1 MSIFA
6 KTELKLTLMCMS
18 VFAAVLIVFASL
30 VLSIVTNEIKTDTRA
45 DLRRL
50 VDAVVASIDFDEDEE
65 KKPSSAKPDL
75 IVSEMPESS
84 SQLLNTMKL
93 EWFNFEKKLKSEKG
107 SFKITVPLE
116 TTEGFVA
123 LTNPRGIMYT
133 KPVLTNGQ
141 LLGYVRVAQPLD
153 REDRAIEGLKT
164 GLLTGTLAALIV
176 SGIGTAFLVRQSM
189 NPILKNMQQLRQFAA
204 DASHELRNPIAAIR
218 TNSAVALKHAEGMR
232 SKDQEKFQL
241 IEESSKQMQQ
251 LVEGLLLLSRTEHSL
266 RVPSQANL
274 QQVAQQTV
282 TSLKSLSEGK
292 GTNIKLNIAPDIE
305 LDCDPDD
312 LNRLISNLVENAI
325 RYSEAN
331 GTVRIHATHQGA
343 AAILKVE
350 DNGIGIAQDDQEK
363 VYDRFWRADK
373 ARNYEDGN
381 QGLGLA
387 IVKALVE
394 RYKGNISVQ
403 SELGKGS
410 VFTVSL
416 PTASQLH
423 RANVSKQAT

>member
-6 KTELKLTLMCMS
+6 KTELKLTLMCIS

-30 VLSIVTNEIKTDTRA
+30 VLSIVSNQIKADSRA

-50 VDAVVASIDFDEDEE
+50 VDAVVASIDFDDDKE
-65 KKPSSAKPDL
+65 KKRSSARPDL
-75 IVSEMPESS
+75 IVSALPDSS

-93 EWFNFEKKLKSEKG
+93 EWFNFQKKLAAEKG
-107 SFKITVPLE
+107 SFKVTVPLE

-123 LTNPRGIMYT
+123 LTEPRGTMYT
-133 KPVLTNGQ
+133 KPVVINGQ
-141 LLGYVRVAQPLD
+141 LLGYVRVAQSSD
-153 REDRAIEGLKT
+153 REDRAIQGLKT
-164 GLLTGTLAALIV
+164 GLLFGTLAALIV

-189 NPILKNMQQLRQFAA
+189 NPVFRNMQQLRQFAA
-204 DASHELRNPIAAIR
+204 DASHELRNPITAIR

-232 SKDQEKFQL
+232 SGDQEKFQL
-241 IEESSKQMQQ
+241 IEQSSKQMQR
-251 LVEGLLLLSRTEHSL
+251 LVEGLLCLSRTEQTA

-274 QQVAQQTV
+274 QQVAQQSV
-282 TSLKSLSEGK
+282 SKLKLLSESK
-292 GTNIKLNIAPDIE
+292 GTNIKLDIPPEIE

-312 LNRLISNLVENAI
+312 LYQLISNLVENAI
-325 RYSEAN
+325 RYSAQN
-331 GTVRIHATHQGA
+331 GTVRIHAVRLGSA
-343 AAILKVE
+343 ATLKVE
-350 DNGIGIAQDDQEK
+350 DDGIGIAKNDLEK

-373 ARNYEDGN
+373 ARHYEDCS

-394 RYKGNISVQ
+394 RYQGNISAQ

-423 RANVSKQAT
+423 SSNVSEQAT

>member
-6 KTELKLTLMCMS
+6 KTELKLTLMCLS
-18 VFAAVLIVFASL
+18 VFAAVLVVFASL
-30 VLSIVTNEIKTDTRA
+30 VLSIVTDQIKEDSRT

-65 KKPSSAKPDL
+65 KKPSSAEPDL

-93 EWFNFEKKLKSEKG
+93 EWFDFQKNLKAEKG
-107 SFKITVPLE
+107 TFKVTAPLVP
-116 TTEGFVA
+116 TEGFVTLA
-123 LTNPRGIMYT
+123 EPRGIMYT
-133 KPVLTNGQ
+133 KPVMTNGQ

-153 REDRAIEGLKT
+153 REDRAIEGLKS
-164 GLLTGTLAALIV
+164 GLLFGTLVALIV

-189 NPILKNMQQLRQFAA
+189 NPIFKNMQQLRQFAA
-204 DASHELRNPIAAIR
+204 DASHELRNPIAAVR

-232 SKDQEKFQL
+232 TGDQEKFEL
-241 IEESSKQMQQ
+241 IEQSSKQMQR
-251 LVEGLLLLSRTEHSL
+251 LVEGLLLLSRSEQSL
-266 RVPSQANL
+266 RVTSQANL
-274 QQVAQQTV
+274 QQVAEQSV
-282 TSLKSLSEGK
+282 TNLKLLSDGK
-292 GTNIKLNIAPDIE
+292 GTDIKLDIAPDLV

-312 LNRLISNLVENAI
+312 LERIISNLVENAI
-325 RYSEAN
+325 RYTAAN
-331 GTVRIHATHQGA
+331 GTVGIHATRQGTA
-343 AAILKVE
+343 TTLTIE
-350 DNGIGIAQDDQEK
+350 DNGIGIAQQDHEK
-363 VYDRFWRADK
+363 IYDRFWRADK
-373 ARNYEDGN
+373 ARNHEDGN

-394 RYKGNISVQ
+394 RNQGNISVH

-416 PTASQLH
+416 PTATQLH
-423 RANVSKQAT
+423 RANVSEQTT